1 MQWRKL
7 LMGGGAA
14 IGAAAA
20 FNHLASRDEILWR
33 VGDVMSLVRSGR
45 VSVHISAT
53 YALAEAARA
62 HRDLESRATT
72 GKLLLKIR

>member
-20 FNHLASRDEILWR
+20 FNHLASLVERQP
-33 VGDVMSLVRSGR
+33 GDVNGAVRGQ
-45 VSVHISAT
+45 IDAPIGTDEMFTGNLLSA
-53 YALAEAARA
+53 
-62 HRDLESRATT
+62 
-72 GKLLLKIR
+72 